1 MHEPMT
7 CLANKLAAITAAVLF
22 TACGS
27 SSPTTPV
34 ATPTPTPAPVM
45 TLLNQGSTTNLLPH
59 HVRLLAFTT
68 VATGRIDAI
77 VDWTYATDT
86 VLLVVATGHF
96 TCYDGQVV
104 NFNTCNVIASVRDAT
119 KPEKLS
125 LPGQPAGVYTLYVD
139 NIGPD
144 TEAISWQIFVTTPG

>member
-1 MHEPMT
+1 
-7 CLANKLAAITAAVLF
+7 
-22 TACGS
+22 
-27 SSPTTPV
+27 
-34 ATPTPTPAPVM
+34 M
-45 TLLNQGSTTNLLPH
+45 TLLNQGSSTNLLAH
-59 HVRLLAFTT
+59 HVHFQAFTT

-77 VDWTYATDT
+77 VDWTFATDT
-86 VLLVVATGHF
+86 VLVVVATGHF

-104 NFNTCNVIASVRDAT
+104 NFNTCNVIASVRGAT